1 MMPKKNILITGASGS
16 VGIKV
21 FHEFYAKKDKYNITL
36 FLRGSK
42 KNKKLFKNY
51 RGKLNIIWG
60 DLRKNIEIEKA
71 VANQDIILHIAA
83 VIPISKESNPQT
95 IHEVNVGGTQNIII
109 SLLKQQIKPKIIYT
123 SSVAVYGNRIENP
136 IIKITDPIRP
146 AKGDFYAES
155 KIEAEKLIRN
165 SGLDFCIFRL
175 AYCASPAVLKFHP
188 VMFRMPLNT
197 SIEMI
202 LTSDIGKALANAIER
217 EDIWGKTF
225 NLGGGESCRIK
236 YGDHL
241 DDLYEIM
248 GLGRGF
254 MPKEAFSKEGYHCGF
269 YFNDGVQELFNFRN
283 LTLQDFYKEVKKW
296 IGFKR
301 HLTPLLRWFLRKIF
315 IRKSEYYKEYEKEK
329 EKS

>member
-1 MMPKKNILITGASGS
+1 MMLKKNILITGASGS

-21 FHEFYAKKDKYNITL
+21 FHEFYVRKQKYNITL

-42 KNKKLFKNY
+42 KNKNLFKNY
-51 RGKLNIIWG
+51 REELNIVWG
-60 DLRKNIEIEKA
+60 DLRDNNEVEKA
-71 VANQDIILHIAA
+71 VANQDIILHIAG
-83 VIPISKESNPQT
+83 VIPVSEESNPEVTQA
-95 IHEVNVGGTQNIII
+95 VNVDGTQNIIN
-109 SLLKQQIKPKIIYT
+109 SMLKQQDKPKIIYT
-123 SSVAVYGNRIENP
+123 SSAAVYGNRVKNP
-136 IIKITDPIRP
+136 IIKTTDPIRP
-146 AKGDFYAES
+146 AKGDFYAVS

-165 SGLDFCIFRL
+165 SGLDYCIFRL

-217 EDIWGKTF
+217 EDIWGKIF
-225 NLGGGESCRIK
+225 NLGGGKSCRIR

-254 MPKEAFSKEGYHCGF
+254 MPKEAFSIEGYHCGF
-269 YFNDGVQELFNFRN
+269 YFDEGVQELFNFRK

-301 HLTPLLRWFLRKIF
+301 YLTPLLRWPLRKIF
-315 IRKSEYYKEYEKEK
+315 IRKSEYFKEYKK
-329 EKS
+329 KKDKN

>member
-1 MMPKKNILITGASGS
+1 MKNILITGASGS

-21 FHEFYAKKDKYNITL
+21 FHEFYARNDKYNITL

-42 KNKKLFKNY
+42 KNKKLFKDF
-51 RGKLNIIWG
+51 REDLNIIWG
-60 DLRKNIEIEKA
+60 DLRNNYEVEEA
-71 VANQDIILHIAA
+71 VANQDLVLHIAGI
-83 VIPISKESNPQT
+83 IPVSKESSPET
-95 IHEVNVGGTQNIII
+95 TYAINVDGTKNIINAM
-109 SLLKQQIKPKIIYT
+109 LKQRIKPKIIYT
-123 SSVAVYGNRIENP
+123 SSVAVYGDRVKHP
-136 IIKITDPIRP
+136 IIKVTDQIRP
-146 AKGDFYAES
+146 AKGDYYAES

-165 SGLDFCIFRL
+165 SGLDYCIFRL

-188 VMFRMPLNT
+188 VMFRMPLDT

-202 LTSDIGKALANAIER
+202 LTSDIGKALANAVER
-217 EDIWGKTF
+217 EDIWGKIF
-225 NLGGGESCRIK
+225 NLGGGENCRIR

-254 MPKEAFSKEGYHCGF
+254 MPVEAFSTEGYHCGF
-269 YFNDGVQELFNFRN
+269 YFDEGVQELFNFRN

-301 HLTPLLRWFLRKIF
+301 YLTPLLRWFLRKIF
-315 IRKSEYYKEYEKEK
+315 IRKSEYYKKQKKE
-329 EKS
+329 S

>member
-1 MMPKKNILITGASGS
+1 MMSKKNILITGASGS

-21 FHEFYAKKDKYNITL
+21 FHEFYARKDKYNITL

-51 RGKLNIIWG
+51 IEELNIVWG
-60 DLRKNIEIEKA
+60 DLRNYNDVEKA
-71 VANQDIILHIAA
+71 VANQDIVLHLAA
-83 VIPISKESNPQT
+83 VIPVSEESNPEST
-95 IHEVNVGGTQNIII
+95 HAVNVDGTQNIIN
-109 SLLKQQIKPKIIYT
+109 SMLKQQTKPKIIYT
-123 SSVAVYGNRIENP
+123 SSVAVYGNRVKKP

-146 AKGDFYAES
+146 AKGDFYAVS

-165 SGLDFCIFRL
+165 SDLDYCIFRL

-202 LTSDIGKALANAIER
+202 LTSDIGKALANALER
-217 EDIWGKTF
+217 EDIWGKIF
-225 NLGGGESCRIK
+225 NLGGGESCRIR

-254 MPKEAFSKEGYHCGF
+254 MPKEAFSIEGYHCGF
-269 YFNDGVQELFNFRN
+269 YFDDGVQELFNFRN

-301 HLTPLLRWFLRKIF
+301 YLTPLLRWLLRKIF
-315 IRKSEYYKEYEKEK
+315 IRKSEYFKEYKKKKEK
-329 EKS
+329 N

>member
-1 MMPKKNILITGASGS
+1 MSKKNILITGASGS

-21 FHEFYAKKDKYNITL
+21 FHELYVRKQKYNITL

-42 KNKKLFKNY
+42 KNKNLFKNY
-51 RGKLNIIWG
+51 REELNIVWG
-60 DLRKNIEIEKA
+60 DLRDYNEVKKA
-71 VANQDIILHIAA
+71 VANQDIILHIAG
-83 VIPISKESNPQT
+83 VIPISEESNPEVTQA
-95 IHEVNVGGTQNIII
+95 VNVDGTQNIIN
-109 SLLKQQIKPKIIYT
+109 SMLKQQDKPKIIYT
-123 SSVAVYGNRIENP
+123 SSVAVYGNRVKNP
-136 IIKITDPIRP
+136 IIKITDPIRA
-146 AKGDFYAES
+146 AKGDFYAVS

-165 SGLDFCIFRL
+165 SGLDYCIFRL

-188 VMFRMPLNT
+188 EMFRMPLNT

-217 EDIWGKTF
+217 EDIWGKIF
-225 NLGGGESCRIK
+225 NLGGGESCRIR

-241 DDLYEIM
+241 DDLCEIM

-254 MPKEAFSKEGYHCGF
+254 MPKEAFSTEGYHCGF
-269 YFNDGVQELFNFRN
+269 YFDEGVQELFNFRN

-301 HLTPLLRWFLRKIF
+301 YLTPLLRWPLRKIF
-315 IRKSEYYKEYEKEK
+315 IRKSEYFKEYKKEK
-329 EKS
+329 EKC